1 MKKSIL
7 ILTVLC
13 LTTFTFGISS
23 ALASAGENLFKEAQ
37 KLEQQTDYVKAYDT
51 YLEAAK
57 KLRAE
62 GKTDNLYQCREA
74 ITRTGNIKLSYPL
87 TKDQARK
94 MIKKVYPDTTDQRLD
109 EIFKGGRLPQL
120 KMAGTTYY
128 FDGIINTVGHIY
140 PDFHGKGAA
149 SALGRSE
156 NFFKIMSKYI
166 YEKDT
171 ALPSQTLVNPINYQA
186 EGQLTLKRKDYPKK
200 GSLKIWMP
208 LPLTTAAQTNVEIL
222 SIYPR
227 EYVKYPLKLDGDIGL
242 AYFEIP
248 LEEIKSDLDIGLKL
262 TFTHFEERYKV
273 DPTKIASYDKNS
285 WLYQRYT
292 ASDENIKI
300 TPAIRAKAK
309 ELAGKETNPFKIAK
323 IYFDH
328 IIWDLDYSHLPHGA
342 ISAMEIPEA
351 VYVQEHSYGDC
362 GAQSM
367 YFAAL
372 CRSMGIPARVPGGY
386 QLFPVVE
393 AGCGTHFWAQIYLP
407 NYGWFPVDTSVG
419 QLAKYM
425 PQLTKKQRHEFADY
439 FFGNMEPFR
448 YLIQKDVD
456 IELIPKPDGP
466 LVFPMVLQAP
476 TAVCAEMDE
485 NPGMAIMDDWKL
497 IVKPV
502 K

>member
-1 MKKSIL
+1 MRKIAL
-7 ILTVLC
+7 ILAVLC
-13 LTTFTFGISS
+13 LSVSITACTTAF
-23 ALASAGENLFKEAQ
+23 ASTGENLFNQAQ
-37 KLEQQTDYVKAYDT
+37 ELEKKTDYVKAYDA
-51 YLEAAK
+51 YLKAAK
-57 KLRAE
+57 ELRAE
-62 GKTDNLYQCREA
+62 GKTDKLYQCREA
-74 ITRTGNIKLSYPL
+74 ITRTANIKLSYPL
-87 TKDQARK
+87 TEDQARK

-140 PDFHGKGAA
+140 PDFHGKGAPG
-149 SALGRSE
+149 ALGKSE

-171 ALPSQTLVNPINYQA
+171 ALPGQTLVNPINYLA
-186 EGQLTLKRKDYPKK
+186 EGEFVLKRKDYPKK
-200 GSLKIWMP
+200 GLLKVWMP
-208 LPLTTAAQTNVEIL
+208 LPLTTAAQTVKII

-227 EYVKYPLKLDGDIGL
+227 KYVKYPLKLDGDIGL

-248 LEEIKSDLDIGLKL
+248 LEEIKDDLKVGLKL

-273 DPTKIASYDKNS
+273 DPAKIAEYNKNS

-292 ASDENIKI
+292 ASDDNIKL
-300 TPAIRAKAK
+300 TKSIRAKAR

-323 IYFDH
+323 IFFDH
-328 IIWDLDYSHLPHGA
+328 IVWDLDYSFLPHAA

-351 VYVQEHSYGDC
+351 VYTQEHRYGDC
-362 GAQSM
+362 GAQSI

-372 CRSMGIPARVPGGY
+372 CRSVGIPARAPGGY
-386 QLFPVVE
+386 QLFPINE

-407 NYGWFPVDTSVG
+407 NYGWFPVDTSAG
-419 QLAKYM
+419 QIGKYIIS
-425 PQLTKKQRHEFADY
+425 LTNEQQHDFADY
-439 FFGNMEPFR
+439 FFGNMDPFR
-448 YLIQKDVD
+448 YLIQMDVD

-466 LVFPMVLQAP
+466 MVFPMVLQVP

-485 NPGMAIMDDWKL
+485 NPGMSIMDDWKL
-497 IVKPV
+497 TVKQI